1 MGALENALLK
11 RALVDPATGLPNTL
25 YLDLI
30 REWERT
36 RAERDGKEV
45 RLIAVSVCG
54 GDAASRRALALELCG
69 TFRKSDLVASEG
81 AERFYVL
88 FTAQE
93 ADDAD
98 VLCERVQDVVQELNS
113 RAPGEPPLTA
123 ELELIELPAEG

>member
-30 REWERT
+30 GDWERG
-36 RAERDGKEV
+36 RAERDGKEL

-54 GDAASRRALALELCG
+54 GDATSRRALALELCG

-93 ADDAD
+93 ADDAE
-98 VLCERVQDVVQELNS
+98 VLCERVQSVVDELNARGS
-113 RAPGEPPLTA
+113 VQTPLTA
-123 ELELIELPAEG
+123 ELELIERPATR